1 MSRRHRYDPRREQRG
16 DYRRGRRAR
25 YGDGYP
31 YPSSG
36 YYRERLT
43 VGRVV
48 GATLRGY
55 SRWVTKSPDTRG
67 LATGLAA
74 LYPAG
79 QIAYALHPDPLLI
92 GALSGPLALAAWVG
106 TYKAHHSRTYS
117 ATVAATAAAGPAWL
131 AFAAHFG
138 AFNLPTLISYTSAS
152 ALAWSAYTW
161 SDVLRRRRAKHAEQA
176 AWEALA
182 AAAGLE
188 NSRLISAKE
197 TRLGMC
203 YRVDVRSTG
212 KRASQLA
219 GKGLAEDFAAVLGLS
234 KQRVQVSE
242 DDRHAGVIEVNIQ
255 SSDPWQGHVDHPA
268 LAGQPGKSGQ
278 SIMDGPLIIGTDPD
292 DGHDLDINVYDSAGG
307 HHTFIVAPTGSGK
320 TTLYSN
326 LIEQASDRID
336 LLVMGVDL
344 AKGTLGA
351 IWGKVLDAAAGID
364 EYDRALMILTWA
376 DQIIK
381 ERSRKSGGR
390 NHTPTPEAPIILLLL
405 DELDTLTGYN
415 SPIAHKAKPLLE
427 NIYRRG
433 RSAGVVLA
441 TASQRGVVQ
450 YTGTKDPHANA
461 DNKIVLRMNRSSEM
475 NNVIPEWEIDGM
487 PNMASYARG
496 VRGVALVVDS
506 ENTWRA
512 GRVRDL
518 SDLDAVEQLAHT
530 RGAPTATLE
539 PDIAATLPGYT
550 DRHHIPVGAP
560 ARPTTSLW
568 DVNPSDPDAVDR
580 LARDLVNEV
589 EAHMNNMPHPPE
601 HPTDLGTLIA
611 AKNAFEH
618 AEDNDPDFN
627 RAIPVPAHIA
637 QPILILLDER
647 GQEGASPADLVK
659 ATGKGESTVRRWL
672 AIMRDQGLIVS
683 LGSTR
688 AARYFLPEHTPDDY
702 EA

>member
-1 MSRRHRYDPRREQRG
+1 MSRRHRYDPRRDQRASSRWG
-16 DYRRGRRAR
+16 G
-25 YGDGYP
+25 GSP
-31 YPSSG
+31 YPRSH

-48 GATLRGY
+48 GAALRGY
-55 SRWVTKSPDTRG
+55 GRWVAKSPDTRG
-67 LATGLAA
+67 LASGLVA

-79 QIAYALHPDPLLI
+79 QIAYAFEPDPLLI

-106 TYKAHHSRTYS
+106 TYKAHHSKTYS

-131 AFAAHFG
+131 AFAAHWG

-161 SDVLRRRRAKHAEQA
+161 SDVLRRRRAKQAEQA
-176 AWEALA
+176 QWEVLA
-182 AAAGLE
+182 SAAGLE
-188 NSRLISAKE
+188 GSRLISAKE

-203 YRVDVRSTG
+203 YRVDARSTG

-219 GKGLAEDFAAVLGLS
+219 GKGLAEDIAAVLGLA
-234 KQRVQVSE
+234 KQRVQVTE
-242 DDRHAGVIEVNIQ
+242 DDRHAGVIVVNVQ
-255 SSDPWQGHVDHPA
+255 KSDPWQGHVDHPA
-268 LAGQPGKSGQ
+268 LTGQTGTSGR
-278 SIMDGPLIIGTDPD
+278 SIMDGPLVLGTDPD
-292 DGHDLDINVYDSAGG
+292 DGHDLELSIYDSAGG
-307 HHTFIVAPTGSGK
+307 HHTFLVAPTGSGK

-326 LIEQASDRID
+326 LIEQASDRVD

-390 NHTPTPEAPIILLLL
+390 NHKPSPQAPVILLLL

-415 SPIAHKAKPLLE
+415 SPIAHKAKPLVE

-461 DNKIVLRMNRSSEM
+461 DNKIVLRMNRAAEM

-512 GRVRDL
+512 GRIRDL
-518 SDLDAVEQLAHT
+518 SDLDAVEVLAHT
-530 RGAPTATLE
+530 RGAPTATIE
-539 PDIAATLPGYT
+539 PDIAAHLPGYA
-550 DRHHIPVGAP
+550 DRHHIPVGVTTGPAP
-560 ARPTTSLW
+560 SGWGVSPGDT
-568 DVNPSDPDAVDR
+568 DAVDR

-589 EAHMNNMPHPPE
+589 EAHMHNMPHPPD
-601 HPTDLGTLIA
+601 HPTDINTLIA
-611 AKNAFEH
+611 AKAAFEH
-618 AEDNDPDFN
+618 AEDNDPEFN
-627 RAIPVPAHIA
+627 RAITVPAHIA

-647 GQEGASPADLVK
+647 GEKGASPADLVR
-659 ATGKGESTVRRWL
+659 ATRKGESTVRRWL
-672 AIMRDQGLIVS
+672 AIMRDQGLIIS